1 MRKTKI
7 IEWVLRIGV
16 AGEFAGHGVLALQGK
31 KAWIEWFSVFGVSDV
46 GTATT
51 LLWLVGALD
60 VILAAVILVKPV
72 RLVLLWMTFWGFW
85 TALVRPLVGESI
97 LDFVERSAN
106 WAAPL
111 ALYYLLG
118 NKDKDNRE

>member
-97 LDFVERSAN
+97 LDFVE
-106 WAAPL
+106 
-111 ALYYLLG
+111 
-118 NKDKDNRE
+118 